1 VSTQNID
8 QSDLGVPKEFVEE
21 NIESIKNTHHKKGG
35 PYNKKDREARHKEVF
50 RLHFEYGY
58 SAVKIAEMMKVNRN
72 TINNDINYLYLQLQK
87 EWGSHDIH
95 SWWMRQMRRLEMQ
108 RTRLREELDKD
119 IDFEKR
125 LVLEKM
131 ILEIDNRLLQSSIK
145 TITTKD
151 EIMDLAVEVLNNY
164 AKKNKLDVT
173 YVHSRDINKLQTR
186 NREKIA
192 QIIKNDRT
200 SRYGR

>member
-1 VSTQNID
+1 
-8 QSDLGVPKEFVEE
+8 
-21 NIESIKNTHHKKGG
+21 
-35 PYNKKDREARHKEVF
+35 
-50 RLHFEYGY
+50 
-58 SAVKIAEMMKVNRN
+58 
-72 TINNDINYLYLQLQK
+72 
-87 EWGSHDIH
+87 
-95 SWWMRQMRRLEMQ
+95 MRRLEMQ